1 MKKIIM
7 SSLCI
12 AFMSSCTVM
21 YDFTVTNNPVGS
33 KTGTSEQKFLF
44 GSIPMGG
51 EMQDAGYA
59 AACKNGG
66 ITKVGLAEHTMWTN
80 GLVVKKITTVYG
92 D

>member
-1 MKKIIM
+1 ML
-7 SSLCI
+7 SLCVG
-12 AFMSSCTVM
+12 FMSSCTVM
-21 YDFTVTNNPVGS
+21 YNFTTTNNPIGS

-59 AACKNGG
+59 AACKAGG
-66 ITKVGLAEHTMWTN
+66 ITKVGLTEQTVWTN
-80 GLVVKKITTVYG
+80 GFVMKKTTTVYG

>member
-1 MKKIIM
+1 M

-12 AFMSSCTVM
+12 ALMSSCTVM
-21 YDFTVTNNPVGS
+21 YDFVATNNPIGS
-33 KTGTSEQKFLF
+33 KTGSSEQKFLF

-59 AACKNGG
+59 AACKDGG
-66 ITKVGLAEHTMWTN
+66 ITKVGLTEQTVWTN
-80 GLVVKKITTVYG
+80 GLIMKKITTVYG

>member
-12 AFMSSCTVM
+12 ALMSSCTIM
-21 YDFTVTNNPVGS
+21 YDFHVTNNPIGS
-33 KTGTSEQKFLF
+33 KTVAAEQKFLF
-44 GSIPMGG
+44 GIPMGG

-66 ITKVGLAEHTMWTN
+66 ITKVGLTEQTVWTN
-80 GLVVKKITTVYG
+80 GFVMKKITTVYG